1 MSARRVS
8 LVVLLVAGGAFVV
21 LSAVLVPWSPVPGGT
36 PSPVPVE
43 DVFTATEV
51 ARAEDFTG
59 TLRTWSALSML
70 VNLAVLALLA
80 ASARVR
86 AAVSRL
92 PGPWWAQALL
102 AVLVV
107 EVVSRL
113 ATLTFSVLQRRHVL
127 DAGLSDQSW
136 AGFARDAAVSE
147 AVDVAVTGLLVVV
160 LVGVARRWRTAW
172 PAVVGVTV
180 AVLVALGSFA
190 YPVVVEPLFNRFTP
204 LPDGE
209 LRSGV
214 LALAEAEG
222 VPVDEVLVSDASRRT
237 TTLNAYV
244 AGFGGTRR
252 VVLYD
257 NLVEDVPT
265 REALTV
271 VAHEL
276 AHARNDDVLLGTALG
291 ALGAATAVGLLGVAL
306 GRRRLGDPR
315 VVPVLLVLLAAGTLV
330 TAPVQS
336 GISRRIE
343 LRADVD
349 ALRYTTDPDAFV
361 ALQRRLS
368 LRSLSDPTPPA
379 LWHWAFGTHP
389 TVLVRVALARS

>member
-1 MSARRVS
+1 MSARRLSV
-8 LVVLLVAGGAFVV
+8 LVLLVAGGAFAV
-21 LSAVLVPWSPVPGGT
+21 LAAVLVPWSPVPGGT
-36 PSPVPVE
+36 PAPVPVE
-43 DVFTATEV
+43 DVFTAAEV

-59 TLRTWSALSML
+59 TLRTWSALSMGVDL
-70 VNLAVLALLA
+70 VVLALLA

-86 AAVSRL
+86 WRLAGL
-92 PGPWWAQALL
+92 PGPWWVQALV

-136 AGFARDAAVSE
+136 VGFARDVVVAEVL
-147 AVDVAVTGLLVVV
+147 DVVVTGLLVVV

-172 PAVVGVTV
+172 PAIVGVTV

-204 LPDGE
+204 LADGE

-222 VPVDEVLVSDASRRT
+222 VRVDEVLVADASRRT

-244 AGFGGTRR
+244 SGFGGTRR

-265 REALTV
+265 QEALSV

-276 AHARNDDVLLGTALG
+276 AHARHDDVLVGTTLG

-315 VVPVLLVLLAAGTLV
+315 VVPVLLVLLAVGTLA

-336 GISRRIE
+336 GISRRVE

-349 ALRYTTDPDAFV
+349 ALRYTGDPEAFV

>member
-1 MSARRVS
+1 VSTRRVS
-8 LVVLLVAGGAFVV
+8 LLVLLAAGGAFGV
-21 LSAVLVPWSPVPGGT
+21 LAAVLVPWSPVPGGT
-36 PSPVPVE
+36 PAPAPVE
-43 DVFTATEV
+43 DVFTTTEV

-59 TLRTWSALSML
+59 TLRTWSALSL
-70 VNLAVLALLA
+70 VVNLVVLGLLA

-86 AAVSRL
+86 SHVARL

-107 EVVSRL
+107 EVLTRL

-136 AGFARDAAVSE
+136 AGFARDVVVSE

-160 LVGVARRWRTAW
+160 LVGTARRWRTAW
-172 PAVVGVTV
+172 PAVVGVAV

-204 LPDGE
+204 LPDGQ

-214 LALAEAEG
+214 LALAAAEG
-222 VPVDEVLVSDASRRT
+222 VPVDEVLVADASRRT

-244 AGFGGTRR
+244 SGFAGTRR

-265 REALTV
+265 GEALTV

-276 AHARNDDVLLGTALG
+276 AHARNDDVLVGTTLG

-343 LRADVD
+343 LRADVES
-349 ALRYTTDPDAFV
+349 LRYTGDPDGFV
-361 ALQRRLS
+361 ALQRRLA
-368 LRSLSDPTPPA
+368 LRSLADPTPPA
-379 LWHWAFGTHP
+379 LWHWAFGSHP

>member
-1 MSARRVS
+1 MTPRRLS
-8 LVVLLVAGGAFVV
+8 LLVLLVAGGAFGV
-21 LSAVLVPWSPVPGGT
+21 LAALLVPWSPVPGGT
-36 PSPVPVE
+36 PSAVPVE
-43 DVFTATEV
+43 DVFTAAEV
-51 ARAEDFTG
+51 ARAEAFTG
-59 TLRTWSALSML
+59 PLRTWSAASML
-70 VNLAVLALLA
+70 VDLAVLGLLA
-80 ASARVR
+80 ASPGVRARVD
-86 AAVSRL
+86 RL
-92 PGPWWAQALL
+92 PGPWWTRALI

-107 EVVSRL
+107 EVLSRL

-136 AGFARDAAVSE
+136 AGFARDAAVAE
-147 AVDVAVTGLLVVV
+147 ALDVAVTGLLVVV
-160 LVGVARRWRTAW
+160 LVGTARRWRTAW
-172 PAVVGVTV
+172 PAVVGLSV

-204 LPDGE
+204 LAEGE
-209 LRSGV
+209 LRAGV

-222 VPVDEVLVSDASRRT
+222 VPVDEVLVADASRRT

-244 AGFGGTRR
+244 SGFAGTRR

-265 REALTV
+265 REALIV

-276 AHARNDDVLLGTALG
+276 AHARHDDVVVGTALG
-291 ALGAATAVGLLGVAL
+291 ALGAASAVGLLGVVL

-315 VVPVLLVLLAAGTLV
+315 VVPVLLVLLAVGTLV

-349 ALRYTTDPDAFV
+349 ALRYTGDPVAFV
-361 ALQRRLS
+361 ELQRRLA
-368 LRSLSDPTPPA
+368 LRSLADPTPPVW
-379 LWHWAFGTHP
+379 WHWAFGTHP